1 MKIENNG
8 EVKEMLFNN
17 SAINIKFPKTENIK
31 KKYILNSDILS
42 EKFNEATVL
51 PIPDEAPNEIP
62 RILIKSK
69 GEHSQVNISP
79 EAVSLETV
87 YSDEYVKKWS
97 LCEKYIN
104 SRVDDLMKLTER
116 FSEGTYN
123 YIGVV
128 VNLFFDDIPRDGNK
142 VLFRNLFGKEAKDT
156 LDDLEV
162 KYTYVENEKYYVN
175 IILRS
180 AKQFDD
186 SLSGKA
192 GDYND
197 DNLKLHTIV
206 ATIDINDRYSYNSFK
221 GYVSKKENFKE
232 IMDLVSM
239 VINTKMGSLIERGD
253 Y

>member
-1 MKIENNG
+1 
-8 EVKEMLFNN
+8 
-17 SAINIKFPKTENIK
+17 
-31 KKYILNSDILS
+31 
-42 EKFNEATVL
+42 
-51 PIPDEAPNEIP
+51 
-62 RILIKSK
+62 
-69 GEHSQVNISP
+69 
-79 EAVSLETV
+79 
-87 YSDEYVKKWS
+87 
-97 LCEKYIN
+97 
-104 SRVDDLMKLTER
+104 MKLTER

-221 GYVSKKENFKE
+221 GFVSKKENFKE

-239 VINTKMGSLIERGD
+239 VINTKMGSLIERGE